1 MRSERE
7 MTTPLLML
15 RALEIG
21 LSVRD
26 LDLISIGLLLDMWT
40 EKANDQ
46 VKYRRIATQED
57 FDRC

>member
-7 MTTPLLML
+7 MTTPLLYL

-21 LSVRD
+21 LSLQD

-40 EKANDQ
+40 EKSNDSAS
-46 VKYRRIATQED
+46 YRRVATQED
-57 FDRC
+57 FDRF

>member
-57 FDRC
+57 FDRF